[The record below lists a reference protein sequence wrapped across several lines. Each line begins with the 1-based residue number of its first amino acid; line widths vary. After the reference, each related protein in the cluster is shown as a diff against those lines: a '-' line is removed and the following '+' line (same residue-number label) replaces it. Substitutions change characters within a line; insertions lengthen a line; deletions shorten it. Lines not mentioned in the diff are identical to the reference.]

1 MGRDVDGLAQAPQ
14 RTQLKDEAA
23 AHIRELIISGQ
34 AGTGELL
41 RLSPLADRIG
51 SSITPVREALL
62 LLAQDGWVVQLPN
75 RGFQIS
81 EITRS
86 DVEDAYLV
94 HGVVA
99 GELASRAALDASEED
114 LEAVKAIDRSIKEHT
129 ADDPGFLEQANH
141 ELHNAVYAMG
151 HSDRLTWFVHAASR
165 FVPRRYWGQIPGW
178 IAHNRTGHDELIAA
192 LEARDPSR
200 ARAAMQA
207 HIAAAEQ
214 ILLRHLDGIGFW
226 DGRAAADAGNEG
238 GA

>member
-1 MGRDVDGLAQAPQ
+1 MSRDSDGLAQAPP

-34 AGTGELL
+34 ATSGELL
-41 RLSPLADRIG
+41 RLSPLAERIG

-62 LLAQDGWVVQLPN
+62 LLAQDGWVVQHPN

-81 EITRS
+81 EITRG

-99 GELASRAALDASEED
+99 GELASRAALDATRQEVD
-114 LEAVKAIDRSIKEHT
+114 AVKAIDRSIKEHT
-129 ADDPGFLEQANH
+129 ADDPGFLERANH

-151 HSDRLTWFVHAASR
+151 RSDRLTWFVHAASR

-178 IAHNRTGHDELIAA
+178 IDHNRTGHDELIAA
-192 LEARDPSR
+192 LEACDPSR
-200 ARAAMQA
+200 ARAAMTS
-207 HIAAAEQ
+207 HIATAEQ
-214 ILLRHLDGIGFW
+214 LLLRHLDSIDFW
-226 DGRAAADAGNEG
+226 GGHALDRGNGAG
-238 GA
+238 A

>member
-1 MGRDVDGLAQAPQ
+1 VERDVEGFALPPQ

-34 AGTGELL
+34 ATSGELL
-41 RLSPLADRIG
+41 RLSPLAARIG

-99 GELASRAALDASEED
+99 GELASRAALDATDAD
-114 LEAVKAIDRSIKEHT
+114 LEALKAIDRSIKEHT
-129 ADDPGFLEQANH
+129 ADDPGFLERANY

-151 HSDRLTWFVHAASR
+151 RSERLTWFVHAASR

-178 IAHNRTGHDELIAA
+178 IRHNRTGHDELIAA
-192 LEARDPSR
+192 LEARDSSR
-200 ARAAMQA
+200 ARAAMEA
-207 HIAAAEQ
+207 HIGDAQQ

-226 DGRAAADAGNEG
+226 DGRTSDARNGS